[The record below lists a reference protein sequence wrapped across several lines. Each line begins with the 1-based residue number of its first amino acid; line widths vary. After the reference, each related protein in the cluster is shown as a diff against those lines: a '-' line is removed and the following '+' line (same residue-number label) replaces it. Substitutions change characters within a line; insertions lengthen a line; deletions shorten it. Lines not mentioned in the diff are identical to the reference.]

1 MAVPAGK
8 VSHEEAGP
16 SSSRDVGSARLANAP
31 DVALRLL
38 QRQVGNTGIQALA
51 RRGVLPELL
60 SRPRPP
66 RVRLARQWSGAV
78 AGGWNGQVTSVGG
91 SLRIPVAGLPA
102 GVASTDS
109 PKETSESADHRAIV
123 VVPDTANLSSGT
135 VEVLLHFHG
144 QNIGYRQRSKEG
156 TVRDVEVDQ
165 IEQQLAASGR
175 NIVAVLPQGTV
186 AGLIATDPSRL
197 KFGIG
202 NATAYVNDALAKALP
217 QIPSAR
223 RPAGATLTARRLVVS
238 GHSAGGGY
246 AAAYASDTHAAKTK
260 AEWLGSPPLLLF
272 DGINNAKE
280 LQLLKTI
287 LEGWLQ
293 DDLRFLSAAS
303 DPMALL
309 SKRGTIFRSTA
320 GAGSSAIYTQMNA
333 QLASWLKKWFKD
345 NAPGLSSGVVDAWRG
360 QYLILSRKGT
370 HDEQVGI
377 GAQVKAKD
385 LVEGPQGVV
394 GKGNKVPVYHGGGN
408 LEEALRS
415 LDQPLEHSS
424 KVIFDAP
431 QDVHAVHADEKTFSF
446 GLIKRN
452 ADFDVV
458 KRTFRKEFTMYLPPA
473 FAVPNLFSLMF
484 NPASL
489 HLKVHV
495 FFSAGSSVND
505 MLVHG
510 LRGASDRSE
519 WITIDVPGSTLADGT
534 SIATPFSDADLDDVL
549 GSVGLTGPIDA
560 LRLTGH
566 SRGAISLVHAV
577 ASKKLTHLSQI
588 DRVVLLDEMSR
599 GKIQSLVAAGIP
611 RNKIVGY
618 QVNDSSAHVKGVH
631 NYVKLPPRGMEAL
644 GCVRMVQ
651 DQMKLNPAVAA
662 EVAADPQL
670 AAQVDSITLPDRG
683 KFTTGPPTG
692 DQVNIQDFCK
702 EKKNAD
708 AIKVICAH
716 NAQGF
721 APSSLPKSHSL
732 LALINKHD
740 MAQLGGFVIAPGIAA
755 HHLFV
760 AEIAGE
766 LYT

>member
-1 MAVPAGK
+1 MGGPTGE
-8 VSHEEAGP
+8 VSHEQTGQ
-16 SSSRDVGSARLANAP
+16 SSTADVGIPRPANAP
-31 DVALRLL
+31 DVALRVL
-38 QRQVGNTGIQALA
+38 QRQIGNAGMQTLA

-60 SRPRPP
+60 SRPRAP

-78 AGGWNGQVTSVGG
+78 AGGWNAQVTSVGG
-91 SLRIPVAGLPA
+91 SLRIPVAGLRT

-109 PKETSESADHRAIV
+109 PKETSESAEQRAIV

-144 QNIGYRQRSKEG
+144 QNIGYRQRSREG

-186 AGLIATDPSRL
+186 AGLIETDPSRS

-246 AAAYASDTHAAKTK
+246 AAAYASDTHAAKTEV
-260 AEWLGSPPLLLF
+260 EWLDSPPLLLF

-320 GAGSSAIYTQMNA
+320 GAGSSAVYTQMNT
-333 QLASWLKKWFKD
+333 QLSTWLKKWFKD
-345 NAPGLSSGVVDAWRG
+345 NASGLSSGVVDAWRG

-377 GAQVKAKD
+377 GARVRAQDRVD
-385 LVEGPQGVV
+385 GPQGVA
-394 GKGNKVPVYHGGGN
+394 GNGNKVPVYHGGGN
-408 LEEALRS
+408 MEEALRS

-424 KVIFDAP
+424 KVIVDGP
-431 QDVHAVHADEKTFSF
+431 QDVHAVHADETSSL
-446 GLIKRN
+446 GLIKRA

-458 KRTFRKEFTMYLPPA
+458 KRTFRKKFTMYLPPA
-473 FAVPNLFSLMF
+473 FAVPNLFSLLF
-484 NPASL
+484 NPSSL

-510 LRGASDRSE
+510 LRGASDRSQ
-519 WITIDVPGSTLADGT
+519 WITIDVPGSTLPDGT
-534 SIATPFSDADLDDVL
+534 SIATPFTDADLDDVL

-566 SRGAISLVHAV
+566 SRGAISLVNAV

-618 QVNDSSAHVKGVH
+618 QVNDSSAHVKGV
-631 NYVKLPPRGMEAL
+631 NYVKLPARGMEAL

-651 DQMKLNPAVAA
+651 DQMKLDSAVAND
-662 EVAADPQL
+662 VAADPEL
-670 AAQVDSITLPDRG
+670 AAQVNSITLPDRG
-683 KFTTGPPTG
+683 KFTTGPATG

-702 EKKNAD
+702 EKKNAA
-708 AIKVICAH
+708 AIKDICAH
-716 NAQGF
+716 NAKGF
-721 APSSLPKSHSL
+721 APSSLSKSHSL

-766 LYT
+766 LYN